1 MTAVTN
7 PYRNASQAYA
17 QDSILTAAPEKLVVM
32 LYDGLARFLARGAAA
47 IRAEDIA
54 AAGTALNRAGAILDE
69 LLATLDPAAGGEIA
83 ERLAEIYLFC
93 KRELLAA
100 QLKRDPARIERAAK
114 LLAELRDAWATIAE
128 APPIAVT
135 GRPTLG
141 AAGAQA

>member
-1 MTAVTN
+1 VTN

-17 QDSILTAAPEKLVVM
+17 QDSVLTAAPEKLVVM
-32 LYDGLARFLARGAAA
+32 LYDGLARFLARAAA
-47 IRAEDIA
+47 ALRAEDIA
-54 AAGTALNRAGAILDE
+54 AAGNALNRAGAILDE
-69 LLATLDPAAGGEIA
+69 LLATLDPAAGEIA

-114 LLAELRDAWATIAE
+114 LLAELREAWATIAE
-128 APPIAVT
+128 APPIQAT

>member
-1 MTAVTN
+1 MTN

-17 QDSILTAAPEKLVVM
+17 QDSILTASPEKLVVM

-47 IRAEDIA
+47 MRAEDIG
-54 AAGTALNRAGAILDE
+54 AAGTALQRAGAILDE
-69 LLATLDPAAGGEIA
+69 LLATLDPAAGEIA

-100 QLKRDPARIERAAK
+100 QLKRDPKRIERVAK
-114 LLAELRDAWATIAE
+114 LLGDLREAWAAIAE
-128 APPIAVT
+128 APPAAAI

-141 AAGAQA
+141 AGAQA